1 MCVMFRTA
9 IRIEH
14 NYFVEKWES
23 TPNYIELTPDKT
35 GIVKGFNLD
44 GIDTNK
50 DHYTLMFL
58 AKFDIH
64 EPGEYAVRLAQMI
77 GLNLFWQ
84 INIIYNI

>member
-44 GIDTNK
+44 GIDTN
-50 DHYTLMFL
+50 
-58 AKFDIH
+58 
-64 EPGEYAVRLAQMI
+64 E
-77 GLNLFWQ
+77 
-84 INIIYNI
+84 